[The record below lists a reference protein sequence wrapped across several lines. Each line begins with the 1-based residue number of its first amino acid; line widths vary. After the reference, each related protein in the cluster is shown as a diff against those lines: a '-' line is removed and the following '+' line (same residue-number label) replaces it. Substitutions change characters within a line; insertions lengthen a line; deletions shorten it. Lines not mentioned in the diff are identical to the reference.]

1 MGHKIRYPWALYAS
15 FALSTIFYVVQHY
28 RIGIS
33 WDFAVY
39 VMNGK
44 FFFGAPGYFELG
56 RAPLASLLLG
66 IFSFLGIYGEYVYII
81 GVSLLFL
88 YASIRLADALN
99 LDASLFYTLSITPF
113 TLM

>member
-56 RAPLASLLLG
+56 WAPLASLLLG
-66 IFSFLGIYGEYVYII
+66 IFLFMGIYGEYVYII
-81 GVSLLFL
+81 GVSLMFL

-99 LDASLFYTLSITPF
+99 
-113 TLM
+113 